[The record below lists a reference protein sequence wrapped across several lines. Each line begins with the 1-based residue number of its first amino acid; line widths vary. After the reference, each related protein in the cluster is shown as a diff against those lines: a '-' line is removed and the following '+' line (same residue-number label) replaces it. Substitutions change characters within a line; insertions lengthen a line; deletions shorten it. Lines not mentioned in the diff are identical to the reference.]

1 MWAAV
6 PCKLCSWRVKWPIVG
21 GRRGV
26 FVIVFGQVHSQLG
39 GGTVIKSGK
48 ELNTIEFAAAADH
61 LGQAVPQR
69 ADRFQVSFDG
79 LTQILAILD
88 RSAAAAAAFGILVA
102 ATTSWPRLSA
112 NAKRRQLQAKTP
124 QKHSRF
130 RFTFCVKCDA
140 RSDIIKMGNNCTN
153 CDLIRE
159 DSFVGFYVRVSDWTM
174 LIKCIFPRINL
185 YIFMH
190 SRIATRPSLR
200 LELGL
205 GVGPGLCAIIV
216 RETLT

>member
-1 MWAAV
+1 M
-6 PCKLCSWRVKWPIVG
+6 
-21 GRRGV
+21 

-102 ATTSWPRLSA
+102 ATTS
-112 NAKRRQLQAKTP
+112 
-124 QKHSRF
+124 
-130 RFTFCVKCDA
+130 
-140 RSDIIKMGNNCTN
+140 
-153 CDLIRE
+153 
-159 DSFVGFYVRVSDWTM
+159 
-174 LIKCIFPRINL
+174 
-185 YIFMH
+185 
-190 SRIATRPSLR
+190 
-200 LELGL
+200 
-205 GVGPGLCAIIV
+205 
-216 RETLT
+216 